1 MRDITADTGFSLLES
16 LFACA
21 LLGTALLSIG
31 HVSSGAI
38 VLMADARNRTLAT
51 TIAVVKLEELRSSIA
66 PVDGADTV
74 DSRGE
79 PAVDGTSRRF
89 ERRWSVTA
97 VAPGAA
103 ILTVS
108 VTPFPRGVASREV
121 RMIGGWTAVRR

>member
-1 MRDITADTGFSLLES
+1 VRDAAADSGFSLLES

-31 HVSSGAI
+31 QVSSGAI

-51 TIAVVKLEELRSSIA
+51 TLAVAKLEELRSSIA

-74 DSRGE
+74 DGRGE
-79 PAVDGTSRRF
+79 PAVAGTSRWF
-89 ERRWSVTA
+89 DRRWSVAA

-103 ILTVS
+103 ILTVR
-108 VTPFPRGVASREV
+108 VTPFPKGIASREV
-121 RMIGGWTAVRR
+121 RMIGGWTPVRR

>member
-1 MRDITADTGFSLLES
+1 VRDVAADSGFSLLES

-51 TIAVVKLEELRSSIA
+51 TLAVAKLEELRSSIA

-74 DSRGE
+74 DGRGE
-79 PAVDGTSRRF
+79 PAVAGSSRRVD
-89 ERRWSVTA
+89 RRWSVA
-97 VAPGAA
+97 ALPGAA
-103 ILTVS
+103 ILTVR
-108 VTPFPRGVASREV
+108 VTPFPKGIASREV

>member
-1 MRDITADTGFSLLES
+1 MRDATADNGFSLLES

-51 TIAVVKLEELRSSIA
+51 TLAVAKLEELRSSIA

-74 DSRGE
+74 DGRGE

-89 ERRWSVTA
+89 ERRWSVGA
-97 VAPGAA
+97 VTSSAA
-103 ILTVS
+103 ILTVR
-108 VTPFPRGVASREV
+108 VTPLPKGVASREV
-121 RMIGGWTAVRR
+121 RMIGGWTEVRR

>member
-1 MRDITADTGFSLLES
+1 MRDLTADRGFSLLES
-16 LFACA
+16 LVACA

-51 TIAVVKLEELRSSIA
+51 TLAVAKLEELRSSIA

-74 DSRGE
+74 DGRGE

-89 ERRWSVTA
+89 ERRWSVA
-97 VAPGAA
+97 RIAPGAA
-103 ILTVS
+103 ILTVR
-108 VTPFPRGVASREV
+108 VTPFPTGIASRDV